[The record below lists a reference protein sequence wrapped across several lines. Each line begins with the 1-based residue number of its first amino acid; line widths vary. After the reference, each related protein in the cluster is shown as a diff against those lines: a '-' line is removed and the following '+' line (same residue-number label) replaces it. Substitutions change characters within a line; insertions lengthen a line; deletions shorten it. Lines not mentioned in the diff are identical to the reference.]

1 MFRFL
6 LSHQES
12 DAPGT
17 LPLSRSLETFCEC
30 GNDLCSYTLVSSLR
44 WRLAYG
50 QMDGDRTE
58 AGGMGKLVIACRADL
73 DVALCCACGCTHE
86 CGRLSQHQAW
96 KSGEH
101 VCGGRESARVP
112 TISSTGK
119 ATQHFVL
126 VSSQTRHISSKSQ
139 RCFLHLHLQTVPPI
153 VPCRNTVLL
162 GSPGSKFIFSIK
174 SFSASLVHT
183 LNFLSAL
190 LPAPEQVLHSALG
203 FSHLS
208 YLPDWTKQ
216 LGSRGLVFFSFSS
229 QSPPENR
236 VPWC

>member
-1 MFRFL
+1 
-6 LSHQES
+6 
-12 DAPGT
+12 
-17 LPLSRSLETFCEC
+17 
-30 GNDLCSYTLVSSLR
+30 
-44 WRLAYG
+44 
-50 QMDGDRTE
+50 MDGDRTE

-73 DVALCCACGCTHE
+73 YVALCCACGCTHE
-86 CGRLSQHQAW
+86 CARLIQPQAW

-112 TISSTGK
+112 TYFIHREGHTALRLGLQSN
-119 ATQHFVL
+119 
-126 VSSQTRHISSKSQ
+126 QTRQWSSNPQCCS
-139 RCFLHLHLQTVPPI
+139 FHLHLQTVPPI
-153 VPCRNTVLL
+153 VPCWNSVLL
-162 GSPGSKFIFSIK
+162 GSPGFKLIFSIK
-174 SFSASLVHT
+174 SSLVSLVHT
-183 LNFLSAL
+183 LICLSAL

-216 LGSRGLVFFSFSS
+216 LGSHGLVFFSFSS